1 MMFKRSTI
9 RGMSYVASAV
19 LLLGSVAPVHAQA
32 VTYRIDPVHT
42 FVVFRVKHL
51 NAGFSYGRFNTVS
64 GTIVVDER
72 NPGNSSIEFE
82 IDASSIDTG
91 NSDRDNHLRS
101 PDFFNVRQFP
111 KITFKSTQVRKI
123 NDNTVEVRGNL
134 TLRGQTRPLTT
145 RVTFTGKGRNQRGQ
159 EIIGFE
165 TTFTIRR
172 SQFGMT
178 YGLQGGGLSDE
189 VRVTV
194 AVEGIRQ

>member
-1 MMFKRSTI
+1 MFKPKMI
-9 RGMSYVASAV
+9 RGLSYVASAV

-51 NAGFSYGRFNTVS
+51 NTGFAYGRFNTVS

-72 NPGNSSIEFE
+72 NPSNSSIEFE
-82 IDASSIDTG
+82 IEASSVDTG
-91 NSDRDNHLRS
+91 NTDRDNHLRS
-101 PDFFNVRQFP
+101 ADFFNARQFP
-111 KITFKSTQVRKI
+111 KITFKSTQVRRI
-123 NDNTVEVRGNL
+123 NNNTVEVTGNL

-145 RVTFTGKGRNQRGQ
+145 RVTFTGKGRNPRGQ

-178 YGLQGGGLSDE
+178 YGLQGNGLADE

-194 AVEGIRQ
+194 SVEGIRQ